1 MSWQF
6 QLGRILAL
14 YPKSCR
20 ITLTQGIHFMTRMN
34 SGTETLYHFLESR
47 NVTIT
52 RRSIEPW
59 PKYTNSLFV
68 PFRSCHRQI
77 SQRLES
83 LEFLDKVSGC
93 MRLDHVTFSKSH
105 NARDKLKT
113 KLAFIKLFALVREV
127 DTLIRLC
134 RLTFCTGTDREV
146 RELLLSL
153 VLHTVSGCVC

>member
-1 MSWQF
+1 M
-6 QLGRILAL
+6 LAL

-20 ITLTQGIHFMTRMN
+20 ITLTQGIHFMTRTN
-34 SGTETLYHFLESR
+34 SGTETLCHFLESR

-83 LEFLDKVSGC
+83 LEFLDKVSRC
-93 MRLDHVTFSKSH
+93 LRFDHVTLSKSH
-105 NARDKLKT
+105 NARDKLKI
-113 KLAFIKLFALVREV
+113 KLAVKLFALVREV
-127 DTLIRLC
+127 DP
-134 RLTFCTGTDREV
+134 
-146 RELLLSL
+146 
-153 VLHTVSGCVC
+153 CV

>member
-1 MSWQF
+1 MSWPF
-6 QLGRILAL
+6 QLGHILVL

-20 ITLTQGIHFMTRMN
+20 ITLTQGIHFTTRMN
-34 SGTETLYHFLESR
+34 SGTETLCHFLESR

-93 MRLDHVTFSKSH
+93 TRFDHVTFSKSH
-105 NARDKLKT
+105 NVRDKLKT

-127 DTLIRLC
+127 DTLIRVF
-134 RLTFCTGTDREV
+134 R
-146 RELLLSL
+146 
-153 VLHTVSGCVC
+153 